1 MQQLCIL
8 LFVTLGKGNIVSWI
22 GKYFI
27 VNAIFYMQ
35 LEELKIIPEKSE
47 KEVVDLGKQL
57 EKLQADKL
65 KQEEQLKEV
74 MESFKTETGVR
85 YTATKWNV
93 LSVFLL

>member
-1 MQQLCIL
+1 MQI
-8 LFVTLGKGNIVSWI
+8 
-22 GKYFI
+22 
-27 VNAIFYMQ
+27 Q

-47 KEVVDLGKQL
+47 KEVADLGKQL

-85 YTATKWNV
+85 NTT
-93 LSVFLL
+93 LE